1 MIRVTQDTDR
11 NGHCTCTGLSPAMA
25 GLSRPF
31 YFGVFFHDS
40 VLQPHICLNRY
51 GLGSSP
57 FARHYLG
64 NHYLFSFPAGTKMF
78 QFPALAPLCGDMP
91 SAYQVVPF
99 GNLRFKGYLLLDAAY
114 RSLSRPSSPPRA
126 KASTVC
132 PFVLFFFHRPFARS
146 GRIYYKLL
154 YSLLFLYNM
163 SMIEFKIPV
172 ENFK

>member
-1 MIRVTQDTDR
+1 MYGAVTRYGRTFQTVLLWCLLPR
-11 NGHCTCTGLSPAMA
+11 LSPTT
-25 GLSRPF
+25 
-31 YFGVFFHDS
+31 
-40 VLQPHICLNRY
+40 PHLPQQIWFRLFPVRSPL
-51 GLGSSP
+51 LGES
-57 FARHYLG
+57 L
-64 NHYLFSFPAGTKMF
+64 LFSFPAGTKMF

-132 PFVLFFFHRPFARS
+132 PFVLFFIYRPFARS

-163 SMIEFKIPV
+163 SMIEI
-172 ENFK
+172 